1 MKKLMNKMEKNPNEW
16 ENVSENN
23 IFGEELTIKIYK
35 ELIELN
41 IKSPVKNWQRISI
54 DIFPKETNSQQT
66 HGHVFNSTNQFDAN
80 QAH

>member
-1 MKKLMNKMEKNPNEW
+1 MEKHRNEW
-16 ENVSENN
+16 EKVSENN
-23 IFGEELTIKIYK
+23 IFGKELIIKIYK

-41 IKSPVKNWQRISI
+41 IRSSIKNWQRISI

-66 HGHVFNSTNQFDAN
+66 RGHVFNSSNQLDAN